1 MNNFTINQEILLNTN
16 TSFCKRDYTEK
27 EPGKNAKRLSKK
39 EALKTLCWD
48 GALPELLPEICHISG
63 SKPLILWE
71 LLETENLLHLK
82 LGEYQQKIEHAFS
95 INAYLLADSLPLN

>member
-16 TSFCKRDYTEK
+16 TSFCKRDHTEK

-48 GALPELLPEICHISG
+48 GVLPELLPEICHISG

>member
-27 EPGKNAKRLSKK
+27 ELKKNAKRLSRR

-48 GALPELLPEICHISG
+48 GVLPELLPEICHISNN
-63 SKPLILWE
+63 KPLTLWE
-71 LLETENLLHLK
+71 LLETENLLHLR
-82 LGEYQQKIEHAFS
+82 LGEYQQKIEHEFS
-95 INAYLLADSLPLN
+95 INAYLLADNLPLN